1 MTGGGASLLTTGDLG
16 EEAQDAVLAA
26 GPLPRVDVV
35 KVSHHGSSDQSP
47 AFYAAAA
54 AAYGI
59 VSVGAD
65 NDYGHPT
72 RRLLGILRATG
83 TQPVRTDQDGLVLVS
98 WRDGRVQVWT
108 ERPVT
113 AAVWTPAK

>member
-1 MTGGGASLLTTGDLG
+1 M
-16 EEAQDAVLAA
+16 
-26 GPLPRVDVV
+26 
-35 KVSHHGSSDQSP
+35 
-47 AFYAAAA
+47 
-54 AAYGI
+54 
-59 VSVGAD
+59 SVGAG

-83 TQPVRTDQDGLVLVS
+83 AQAIRTDQGGLVLVS
-98 WRDGRVQVWT
+98 WRSGKVLVWT